1 MRIIKLLGLGMLLL
15 MANTVCAQEVGEVVD
30 SVKAGLKS
38 GNVKEAVSKVK
49 DSFKVKKASAEAL
62 IGTGQYAA
70 PAVYATKGNLLM
82 KLAGNA
88 AAGQVEKLLQDYID
102 KSNISSENTFMTF
115 HQDGTFER
123 DIVGRKA
130 KGVWMVNGEKL
141 MLAIDNVQTADITTH
156 LDEGQ
161 LMLLIDVDK
170 MLKAMQVLGAM
181 KDSKSNKALIKV
193 TKRVPGL
200 QAGLLLVKKQ

>member
-1 MRIIKLLGLGMLLL
+1 

-62 IGTGQYAA
+62 IGTWQYAA

>member
-62 IGTGQYAA
+62 IGTWQYAA

-115 HQDGTFER
+115 HKDGTFER

>member
-1 MRIIKLLGLGMLLL
+1 MLLL

-62 IGTGQYAA
+62 IGTWQYAA

>member
-62 IGTGQYAA
+62 IGTWQYAA

-88 AAGQVEKLLQDYID
+88 AAGQVEKLLQDYTD

>member
-62 IGTGQYAA
+62 IGTWQYAA

-102 KSNISSENTFMTF
+102 KSNISSENTFMNF

>member
-62 IGTGQYAA
+62 IGTWQYAA

-193 TKRVPGL
+193 TKLVPGL

>member
-62 IGTGQYAA
+62 IGTWQYAA

>member
-15 MANTVCAQEVGEVVD
+15 MANAVCAQEVGEVVD

-62 IGTGQYAA
+62 IGTWQYAA